1 MEAEDLEGSAQFNE
15 MNESEEES
23 TDSDDTEEE
32 IEPKL
37 CYERLSNDVPN
48 ILKKD
53 AASCIAVHTKFLAL
67 GTHLGVIHILD
78 HQGNNIRNKELLLHV
93 TTVNQISIEE
103 KGDYLASC
111 SNDGKVAIHGL
122 YSTDL
127 NTSLTIER
135 PVRSVALDPN
145 FSKSSANRRF
155 IIGEDK
161 VVLYERQFLTGYK
174 PNVLYQGEGAIRNIK
189 WKDRFV
195 VWSSDKTVRVYDIGS
210 NRTITVIQRDH
221 DPSLRSDLYRC
232 NLYWKDNSTLLIGW
246 ANTVKVCQVVPSE
259 APKPTAL
266 TSLKDQAGPP
276 RFYVKIVSIFNTDF
290 FICGISS
297 FGAVLVV
304 LTVAKTAGEPVSI
317 GSRPQLRVLEAHGE
331 DYSLI
336 LSDILSMRGYQE
348 YRCNDYHL
356 DSLADEGLYFILS
369 LKDFVVAKPRN
380 EDDHIAWLLEHKK
393 LKEAV
398 DAVSQSKN
406 LRKYTLLD
414 VGNIYLEHLLELK
427 QYTEAAALC
436 STIFKDKD
444 VWETGI
450 YRFAEI
456 GQLRAIAP
464 YVPTNE
470 NLVPAVYEM
479 ILNEFLQLDQKGFLD
494 LIRSWP
500 SYLYSVPTIISV
512 VLEQLALY
520 PQSKLLLESLSE
532 LYIFDKKFDKALNVL
547 IEIGSKDRVFELI
560 ENHNQF
566 ANIHDK
572 VDILMS
578 LNPPVAT
585 SMFLNNVEKIP
596 VNLVVSK
603 LKNKKDLLYEYLH
616 KAFQKDPTLGEEH
629 HGLLVELYAEHA
641 PDQLLPFLRTSNNY
655 SLEHALD
662 VCQQRTLIREVV
674 FLLGRMG
681 NTRQALQQITEVL
694 QDINQAIEFCKEHDD
709 KELWE
714 DLINSS
720 LDKPGFITVL
730 LQNIGT
736 HVDPIILIQKIPN
749 GLEIPGLRDS
759 LVKILHDYTLQISLR
774 EGCKKILVSDC
785 YSLLEKLNKLQKR
798 GILVSED
805 QVCPLCERRLHTNDF
820 RVGGDIM
827 VFNCRHVFHEDC
839 VPVFSKE
846 TETCSIC
853 SAQKRGTPGNS

>member
-1 MEAEDLEGSAQFNE
+1 MEAVDLEGNAQFNE
-15 MNESEEES
+15 MNESEEETS
-23 TDSDDTEEE
+23 DSDDTEEE
-32 IEPKL
+32 SEPKL

-93 TTVNQISIEE
+93 TTVNQISIED

-111 SNDGKVAIHGL
+111 SNDGKVAVHGL

-195 VWSSDKTVRVYDIGS
+195 VWSSDKTIRVYDIGS

-246 ANTVKVCQVVPSE
+246 ANSVKVCQVVPSE
-259 APKPTAL
+259 ASKAVAL

-276 RFYVKIVSIFNTDF
+276 RFYVKITSIFNTDF

-297 FGAVLVV
+297 FGAALVV
-304 LTVAKTAGEPVSI
+304 LTVAKTDEPVSI
-317 GSRPQLRVLEAHGE
+317 GSRPQFRVLETHGE
-331 DYSLI
+331 DFSLI
-336 LSDILSMRGYQE
+336 LSDILTLRGYQE

-380 EDDHIAWLLEHKK
+380 EDDHIKWLIEHERF
-393 LKEAV
+393 KEAV
-398 DAVSQSKN
+398 EAVSQGKD
-406 LRKYTLLD
+406 LKKYTLLN
-414 VGNIYLEHLLELK
+414 VGNTYLEHLLELK
-427 QYTEAAALC
+427 QYNEAAALC

-444 VWETGI
+444 DWETGI

-456 GQLRAIAP
+456 GQLQAIAF
-464 YVPTNE
+464 YVPTNVT
-470 NLVPAVYEM
+470 LAKTVYEM
-479 ILNEFLQLDQKGFLD
+479 ILNEFLQHDQKGFLD

-500 SYLYSVPTIISV
+500 SNLYIVPTIINV

-532 LYIFDKKFDKALNVL
+532 LYIYDKKFDKALNVL
-547 IEIGSKDRVFELI
+547 VEIGSKDRVFELI
-560 ENHNQF
+560 QNHNQF

-572 VDILMS
+572 LETLMS
-578 LNPPVAT
+578 LNPSVAT
-585 SMFLNNVEKIP
+585 TMFLNNVEKIP

-603 LKNKKDLLYEYLH
+603 LKHKKNLLYEYLH

-629 HGLLVELYAEHA
+629 HGLLVELYAEYA
-641 PDQLLPFLRTSNNY
+641 PEQLLPFLRTSNNY

-681 NTRQALQQITEVL
+681 NTKQALQQITEQL

-714 DLINSS
+714 DLIQCS

-736 HVDPIILIQKIPN
+736 HVDPIMLIQKIPN

-798 GILVSED
+798 GILVGED
-805 QVCPLCERRLHTNDF
+805 QICCKCERRLHTKDY

-839 VPVFSKE
+839 VSDFSKE

-853 SAQKRGTPGNS
+853 SAQKHGN

>member
-1 MEAEDLEGSAQFNE
+1 MEADDLEGSAQFNE

-174 PNVLYQGEGAIRNIK
+174 PNVLYQGER
-189 WKDRFV
+189 DF
-195 VWSSDKTVRVYDIGS
+195 GS

-221 DPSLRSDLYRC
+221 APALRSDLYRC

-266 TSLKDQAGPP
+266 TSLKDQSGPP
-276 RFYVKIVSIFNTDF
+276 RFYVKIISIFSTDF

-297 FGAVLVV
+297 FGAAL
-304 LTVAKTAGEPVSI
+304 EPVSI
-317 GSRPQLRVLEAHGE
+317 GSRPQLRVIEAHGE

-336 LSDILSMRGYQE
+336 LSDILSMRGYQA

-380 EDDHIAWLLEHKK
+380 EDDHITWLLEHKK

-414 VGNIYLEHLLELK
+414 VGNKYLEHLLELK
-427 QYTEAAALC
+427 QYNEAAALC
-436 STIFKDKD
+436 ATIFKDKE

-456 GQLRAIAP
+456 GQLRAISP
-464 YVPTNE
+464 FVPINE
-470 NLVPAVYEM
+470 NLDPAVYEM
-479 ILNEFLQLDQKGFLD
+479 ILNEFLLHDQKGFLD

-500 SYLYSVPTIISV
+500 SYLYSVLPYSV
-512 VLEQLALY
+512 CIGNQLV
-520 PQSKLLLESLSE
+520 
-532 LYIFDKKFDKALNVL
+532 YIL
-547 IEIGSKDRVFELI
+547 
-560 ENHNQF
+560 
-566 ANIHDK
+566 
-572 VDILMS
+572 
-578 LNPPVAT
+578 
-585 SMFLNNVEKIP
+585 
-596 VNLVVSK
+596 
-603 LKNKKDLLYEYLH
+603 
-616 KAFQKDPTLGEEH
+616 
-629 HGLLVELYAEHA
+629 
-641 PDQLLPFLRTSNNY
+641 
-655 SLEHALD
+655 
-662 VCQQRTLIREVV
+662 
-674 FLLGRMG
+674 
-681 NTRQALQQITEVL
+681 
-694 QDINQAIEFCKEHDD
+694 
-709 KELWE
+709 
-714 DLINSS
+714 
-720 LDKPGFITVL
+720 
-730 LQNIGT
+730 
-736 HVDPIILIQKIPN
+736 
-749 GLEIPGLRDS
+749 
-759 LVKILHDYTLQISLR
+759 
-774 EGCKKILVSDC
+774 
-785 YSLLEKLNKLQKR
+785 
-798 GILVSED
+798 
-805 QVCPLCERRLHTNDF
+805 
-820 RVGGDIM
+820 
-827 VFNCRHVFHEDC
+827 
-839 VPVFSKE
+839 
-846 TETCSIC
+846 
-853 SAQKRGTPGNS
+853 